1 MKPFVLIILTF
12 FAVNCATQKQKTA
25 PTYSFNEITFGSGGG
40 FTGAQKQFL
49 LKNTGEV
56 YKITGDTSA
65 LINTITA
72 PEIDSISK
80 LIQHI
85 DFKNITRNE
94 TGNITYHIEVRASD
108 YTKKVTWSDKS
119 SADDLKN
126 LYKKLVKT
134 IKK

>member
-12 FAVNCATQKQKTA
+12 FAVSCATQKQKTA

-65 LINTITA
+65 LLNKITA

-108 YTKKVTWSDKS
+108 YTKKVTWTDKS